1 MAINTVI
8 FPVKDLERAKTLLT
22 TLLGTAPS
30 VDEPYYVG
38 FDVDGQHFGLDPNGH
53 GKGLTGPVPFWD
65 VDDLDGRLQ
74 GLLADGATTVQ
85 EVQEVGG
92 GMRIATVKD
101 PDGNMIGL
109 RSTAR

>member
-1 MAINTVI
+1 MAMNTVI
-8 FPVKDLERAKTLLT
+8 FPVKDLERAKALLT

-30 VDEPYYVG
+30 VDAPYYVG

-65 VDDLDGRLQ
+65 VDDLDGLLQ
-74 GLLADGATTVQ
+74 GLLAAGATTVQ

-92 GMRIATVKD
+92 GMRITTVKD

-109 RSTAR
+109 RSTAG

>member
-1 MAINTVI
+1 MAMNTVI
-8 FPVKDLERAKTLLT
+8 FPVKDLERAKALLT
-22 TLLGTAPS
+22 ALLGTAPS
-30 VDEPYYVG
+30 VDAPYYVG

-65 VDDLDGRLQ
+65 VDDLDGLLQ
-74 GLLADGATTVQ
+74 ALLAAGATTVQ

-92 GMRIATVKD
+92 GMRITTVKD

-109 RSTAR
+109 RSTAG

>member
-1 MAINTVI
+1 MAMNTVI
-8 FPVKDLERAKTLLT
+8 FPVKDLERAKALLT

-65 VDDLDGRLQ
+65 VDDLDGLLQ
-74 GLLADGATTVQ
+74 RLLAGGATTVQ
-85 EVQEVGG
+85 EVQDVGG
-92 GMRIATVKD
+92 GMRITTVKD

-109 RSTAR
+109 RSAAV